1 MRVLRVSSTYL
12 MWLCATFLVDH
23 YLPKDAGRLLGTPQE
38 RAALT
43 PCASI
48 APARRTVSGR

>member
-12 MWLCATFLVDH
+12 KWLCATFLVDH